1 MSFRT
6 NSGNW
11 KYIGRNEAGLH
22 LSGLK
27 LSMHAEQPMAVSMYL
42 RMVGFVLLGAGVVV
56 VIRTNNGPSGVNKPA
71 VQEESAVPD
80 MSIEEA
86 HKALTDSLMS
96 EAGIAGTGISE
107 CDGTPCLKV
116 YVVTGTKEILDRI
129 PKTFGGYEV
138 RVQESGEIE
147 ARE

>member
-1 MSFRT
+1 
-6 NSGNW
+6 
-11 KYIGRNEAGLH
+11 
-22 LSGLK
+22 
-27 LSMHAEQPMAVSMYL
+27 MAPSMYL
-42 RMVGFVLLGAGVVV
+42 RMAGFVLLGAGVVV

-96 EAGIAGTGISE
+96 EAGIAATAISV

-116 YVVTGTKEILDRI
+116 YVVARTDEVMSRI
-129 PKTFGGYEV
+129 PKTFEGYQV
-138 RVQESGEIE
+138 TVMESGEIE